1 MRKIKEDISR
11 FSGSIGKK
19 AGEIAEVVGDS
30 ANQLGAQVV
39 SKKNSMELKRYMPVF
54 IDDIE
59 KDDFQIPYMI
69 RVVDQDSRSKASVC
83 EGAVGF
89 FDIVKGMKVLT
100 LLRDELSR
108 ISEERMPVLQ
118 PDTNSSFYYK
128 HPVFEDKYQELDT
141 FFDTIQAARVG
152 ELREIAEKQKKKKV
166 TLTFIEKK
174 ETTSKRKVKLKT
186 EGVKNNNVKSNSKED
201 SNMDYRVKA
210 EASQK
215 ASKEEESLFHIGLD
229 AEFKGSLFPT
239 RPILQYF
246 KGEKLIEGLVEARL
260 NRKNKMKSETLTL
273 KQTKSI
279 GITSEEAAKI
289 DAVLGY
295 FHAGSNLSISN
306 EVKNITNTVWEYK
319 ILF

>member
-1 MRKIKEDISR
+1 MGKIKEDISR

-19 AGEIAEVVGDS
+19 AGVIAGAVGEG

-39 SKKNSMELKRYMPVF
+39 SKKNSMDLKRYMPVF

-59 KDDFQIPYMI
+59 KPDFQIPYMI

-108 ISEERMPVLQ
+108 ISEDRMPVLQ

-128 HPVFEDKYQELDT
+128 HPVFEDKYQELDS

-152 ELREIAEKQKKKKV
+152 ELREIAAKLGAKRVKI
-166 TLTFIEKK
+166 TFKEKK
-174 ETTSKRKVKLKT
+174 ETSSRKNAALKMS
-186 EGVKNNNVKSNSKED
+186 GAKGK
-201 SNMDYRVKA
+201 KA
-210 EASQK
+210 EGDAEATKTASSQEK
-215 ASKEEESLFHIGLD
+215 TFIHIGLD

-239 RPILQYF
+239 RPTLQYY
-246 KGEKLIEGLVEARL
+246 KGEKLIEGLVESRM
-260 NRKNKMKSETLTL
+260 NRRNKMKSEKLIL
-273 KQTKSI
+273 EQKKSV
-279 GITSEEAAKI
+279 GITTEEAEKI
-289 DAVLGY
+289 DAVLGH
-295 FHAGSNLSISN
+295 FHAGGNLSVSN
-306 EVKNITNTVWEYK
+306 EVKSRTNTVWEYE